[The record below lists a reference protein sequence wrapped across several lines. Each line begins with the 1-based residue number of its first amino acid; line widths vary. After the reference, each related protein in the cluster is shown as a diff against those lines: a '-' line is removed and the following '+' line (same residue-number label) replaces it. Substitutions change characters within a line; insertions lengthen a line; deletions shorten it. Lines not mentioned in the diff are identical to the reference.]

1 MTLRRR
7 RRRSAPHVPVEPLHR
22 LDGNAISPS
31 LERSEVALTRSSAH
45 LQSSVFSR
53 EPPRGASFV
62 FSDAFFLKAGD
73 CFKRLP
79 LYSVA
84 QLIAEFEA
92 ISGRGR
98 GDMPKFQCCVLVSSV
113 PVTNFF
119 LFSPWQQHRS
129 GFPSRSPVIHF
140 AGSLIVF

>member
-7 RRRSAPHVPVEPLHR
+7 RRRSAPHVPVEPLPR

-113 PVTNFF
+113 PVTN
-119 LFSPWQQHRS
+119 S
-129 GFPSRSPVIHF
+129 
-140 AGSLIVF
+140 